1 MPDPVIVID
10 GKTYKSVG
18 EMPPE
23 VRARYEQAMR
33 AFPRPQETSATSL
46 PLEFNG
52 EDGSLTVTS
61 TKFIVDGK
69 EYNSL
74 EELPPEA
81 RARYEQAMDAL
92 DANRNGLPDFLEGMF
107 GTPPQPSASPAAT
120 TTPPQRPASSPPMP
134 VATPAISPDTT
145 SGWMLVLLGGF
156 LAVLCLLLAAGVWY
170 FFLR

>member
-10 GKTYKSVG
+10 GKTYKNVG

-33 AFPRPQETSATSL
+33 AFPRSQETSATSR
-46 PLEFNG
+46 PTEFNG
-52 EDGSLTVTS
+52 EDGSLTVNS
-61 TKFIVDGK
+61 TKFVVNGK

-107 GTPPQPSASPAAT
+107 GTPSQPSAPPAAT
-120 TTPPQRPASSPPMP
+120 TIPPRQPASSPPMP
-134 VATPAISPDTT
+134 ATPTISPDTT